1 MAFWP
6 MTTSGGQWFGQSR
19 DKVDRRLAVFQEM
32 NVGVPV
38 WSVPHSQLHQLLEHL
53 VAEAFVRGGVE
64 MAMGA
69 RLHEVFVA
77 AGLEAPEMRTDALI
91 GAGAK
96 VFCTA
101 SLEHGVYFQTA

>member
-1 MAFWP
+1 
-6 MTTSGGQWFGQSR
+6 
-19 DKVDRRLAVFQEM
+19 
-32 NVGVPV
+32 
-38 WSVPHSQLHQLLEHL
+38 
-53 VAEAFVRGGVE
+53 
-64 MAMGA
+64 MGA